1 MANKF
6 FPLIAGISKSTIFFK
21 MNIVKLADKYSKL
34 RRSSSSLNIFNNS
47 AKIVKEVCKESESEF

>member
-1 MANKF
+1 MVNKF
-6 FPLIAGISKSTIFFK
+6 FPLITGISRSTIFFK

-34 RRSSSSLNIFNNS
+34 RRLSSPLNIFNNS